1 MMRAWIVCDGRG
13 TKNNLRTQMRI
24 IAIFDKK

>member
-1 MMRAWIVCDGRG
+1 MMAWIVCDGRG
-13 TKNNLRTQMRI
+13 AKNNLRTQMQI

>member
-1 MMRAWIVCDGRG
+1 MKAWIVCDGCG
-13 TKNNLRTQMRI
+13 TKNNLRSQMRI